1 MTVLPL
7 LIGPTAP
14 GPADPAWSVWLTDA
28 ERAYAAGRRRA
39 AEHLAARRL
48 AKLAALRALDWPGR
62 PPWTELAVGRPG
74 GGRPVLS
81 LDGELAAW
89 CAGRGLGA
97 PGISLTHAAGHAAA
111 LAWPS
116 PPAVRR

>member
-7 LIGPTAP
+7 LIGPTTPDP
-14 GPADPAWSVWLTDA
+14 GDPAWSSWLTDA

-48 AKLAALRALDWPGR
+48 AKLAALRALDWPGE
-62 PPWTELAVGRPG
+62 PAWSDLVVGRPD

-81 LDGELAAW
+81 LGGDLAHW

-97 PGISLTHAAGHAAA
+97 PGISLTHAAGYAAA
-111 LAWPS
+111 LAWRL
-116 PPAVRR
+116 PAGEQP